1 MMDHIIISCRN
12 VTKHSR
18 GHMIFF
24 WKEAPKVSLED
35 YTTLLNIKHCTLRDQ
50 ATNHSL
56 QKLYSTFKEDGHT
69 SLKGYMLK

>member
-1 MMDHIIISCRN
+1 MN

-18 GHMIFF
+18 GHIIIF

-35 YTTLLNIKHCTLRDQ
+35 YTTLLNIKDCTLRDR

-56 QKLYSTFKEDGHT
+56 QKLYSTFKED
-69 SLKGYMLK
+69 